1 MKIRGLFTSIL
12 GLVIAIIVSLF
23 LFKITMELTSGD
35 EIVSIAAAVVGFWFL
50 FDLLIDL
57 SR

>member
-12 GLVIAIIVSLF
+12 GLVIAIIVSLL
-23 LFKITMELTSGD
+23 LFKITMKLTSGD

>member
-1 MKIRGLFTSIL
+1 MKIRDFFAGIL
-12 GLVIAIIVSLF
+12 GLTIAAVVSFLLF
-23 LFKITMELTSGD
+23 EITIKLSGD
-35 EIVSIAAAVVGFWFL
+35 EIASIAAAVVGFWFL

>member
-1 MKIRGLFTSIL
+1 MKIRDFFTSIL
-12 GLVIAIIVSLF
+12 GFIIAIGISFLLF
-23 LFKITMELTSGD
+23 EITMKLSGD